1 MNCWQI
7 SIFLFPLDFNFN
19 FNTCFIYMKLNFNFD
34 GNIACKAILKEQL
47 EKFDFKYQLLDL
59 GQIEIADTV
68 SEDVLIKLQVSLSK
82 YGIQIIDNPKG
93 QLIQKIKD
101 AIIEIVYEKDKFP
114 NVTISQYLSDKLNF
128 RYGYLT
134 NVFSEYTFTSIE
146 NFIIIQKIERAKKM
160 IIEEKLTL
168 TEVSH
173 ELNYS
178 SVAYLSNQ
186 FKKVTGLTPS
196 MFKRIV
202 GKKRKLSNND

>member
-59 GQIEIADTV
+59 GQIEIADKV

-178 SVAYLSNQ
+178 SVAYLSTQ

-202 GKKRKLSNND
+202 GKKRKLANND

>member
-1 MNCWQI
+1 
-7 SIFLFPLDFNFN
+7 
-19 FNTCFIYMKLNFNFD
+19 MKLNFNYD
-34 GNIACKAILKEQL
+34 GNIACKAILQEQL
-47 EKFDFKYQLLDL
+47 EKFDIKYQLQDL

-68 SEDVLIKLQVSLSK
+68 SEDVLTNLQVSLSK

-168 TEVSH
+168 TEISH

-178 SVAYLSNQ
+178 SVAYLSTQ
-186 FKKVTGLTPS
+186 FKKITGLTPS

-202 GKKRKLSNND
+202 SKKRKLSNKD